1 MQTLFTMILIV
12 VVTVLNLIAPEDD
25 KSLTEVFLQQYA
37 DALSVEWTPNA
48 GTAGIQDVQLT
59 SVPTAATDMIENPH
73 TEPDPLPVIPTASV
87 TDMLQTNPK
96 ILFGNPQTED
106 NFERGSTGFGI
117 NAGLNDDEGIRIIAL
132 NNRISLEPKKNN
144 GWLSWRLR
152 PPAVSDGAAEM
163 EFSILTCA
171 RGDRTGLVMHAPDYT
186 GGHGYYFSLAC
197 EGTVSI
203 LRDAEVLGTADA
215 ASLFK
220 NSSGDVNTMTAIIR
234 GNSLSLI
241 LNGQNAL
248 TVQDN
253 TYPQGYSGFFTAP
266 QNQDT
271 LTLDIMTFR
280 SFSPKQ

>member
-25 KSLTEVFLQQYA
+25 QSLMDVVLQQYA
-37 DALSVEWTPNA
+37 DAMTTVWTPDP
-48 GTAGIQDVQLT
+48 GTAARQDVQAT
-59 SVPTAATDMIENPH
+59 AVPTEAAGMIENPH
-73 TEPDPLPVIPTASV
+73 TEPSPLPVIPTASV
-87 TDMLQTNPK
+87 KDMLQTNPK

-106 NFERGSTGFGI
+106 DFERGSTGFGI
-117 NAGLNDDEGIRIIAL
+117 NAGLNDDDGIRIIAL

-152 PPAVSDGAAEM
+152 PPAVGDGAAEM
-163 EFSILTCA
+163 DFSILTCA

-215 ASLFK
+215 GSLFK

-248 TVQDN
+248 TVQDS

-280 SFSPKQ
+280 SFSPQQ